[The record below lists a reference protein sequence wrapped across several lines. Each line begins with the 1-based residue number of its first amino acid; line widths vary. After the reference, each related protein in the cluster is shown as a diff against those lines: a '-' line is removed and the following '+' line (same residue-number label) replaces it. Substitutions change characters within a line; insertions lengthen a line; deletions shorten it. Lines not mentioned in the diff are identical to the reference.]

1 MKKTLSAKILFILTI
16 ISWALVYIIGGI
28 IGDALRL
35 LAVILLLM
43 TIIAFFRELSNK
55 KAKK

>member
-1 MKKTLSAKILFILTI
+1 MQKTLSVKVLFISTI
-16 ISWALVYIIGGI
+16 ISWVLVYIIGGI

-43 TIIAFFRELSNK
+43 TIIAFFREMGNK
-55 KAKK
+55 KIKK